1 MNGLSCHLPG
11 RQGTRD
17 PLKKQDCLQLR
28 PAPNPCSPCSPCS
41 PCRVPFLQCWAK
53 PGLGCVPSWGQCG
66 WRGVVSS

>member
-28 PAPNPCSPCSPCS
+28 PAPNPCSPC
-41 PCRVPFLQCWAK
+41 RVPFLQCLKRWCLRDQCC
-53 PGLGCVPSWGQCG
+53 LGAFLF
-66 WRGVVSS
+66 VSRLTFSSISE